1 MSFIE
6 GEITVEFGGTV
17 GPAGP
22 AGNAVPIAAGTVLAN
37 PSGVLANPVGV
48 DAAGMRALIG
58 AQLGSANL
66 TRLDGTVLNQR
77 LALGVVAR
85 EIETVAALT
94 GIAEIL
100 NGEFVDLTGYYATG
114 DSGSQRLVY
123 RSTGRASNNI
133 TSNPAFGGWYF
144 NGPGAD
150 DYFEALEKHEVIAK
164 RFGVRGNGVAD
175 DSARLQAAVDTC
187 ISAFDAETMRGA
199 KELKLDSG
207 IYLINSPILIR
218 SGVKITGTGPG
229 VEITKGSSW
238 SGASA
243 FVFTG
248 GTNAYCSYVQISQ
261 IAIVGDFVAFTTG
274 SNTRTLATTT
284 SLLESSFEDIQFRCT
299 DGFVVTYAQTC
310 TFRNISSYGN
320 INRFF
325 DIGGNFLTFANCNKE
340 SGTSS
345 TDGPWVH
352 IHGYI
357 LQVDAI
363 NYPNAATAISI
374 HDLLVQGNGDAG
386 KTPLKLD
393 NCAAV
398 SIDGFWVEVPSCL
411 DNVAIDI
418 IDCEKVVL
426 GPKLYLDV
434 YKMKVRTTQSLIIE
448 SANTVNSGGTLE
460 SYLDVDSASGVLIK
474 QLLSLNGEEVFR
486 LSDAA
491 KSIVIDHVANRQIA
505 VDNLPG
511 LSKNSQLGF
520 SGGNLLVNPSFESG
534 AHGWTFA
541 PYPGVS
547 ETVTFP
553 SSETGDGLQLS
564 CTLSPANSRTD
575 VYQNVDV
582 KAGTPYTLS
591 CLAKVTSGNSWLN
604 LVIIGQGVDA
614 SSRIYNRAEAGAGWC
629 VITQTFIPVT
639 SGLITVGFQAINIT
653 TFAVDKF
660 SLCVGTQAQ
669 PDGGVFQSM
678 QLRGRTIDGGSA
690 APTTGTWRNGDFRFS
705 DDHTAGLIGWQCT
718 VSGTPGTWQTVHRG
732 VGVTDTL
739 SCEAITAGG
748 LWWLNLAGN
757 NYLSGI
763 TYFRDGSGVTTGSFN
778 GNTGILTQALTTPA
792 SAAATGVAGT
802 ITADANY
809 VYVCTATNTWKR
821 VAIATW

>member
-1 MSFIE
+1 MADTIQ
-6 GEITVEFGGTV
+6 IRRGTTS
-17 GPAGP
+17 AW
-22 AGNAVPIAAGTVLAN
+22 N
-37 PSGVLANPVGV
+37 SANPVLALGEQGYDTTTKQMKVGDGV
-48 DAAGMRALIG
+48 TAWTSLAYTSAG
-58 AQLGSANL
+58 ANL
-66 TRLDGTVLNQR
+66 DRLDDTVLNQR
-77 LALGVVAR
+77 LALGVLNR
-85 EIETVAALT
+85 EIENVAALT
-94 GIAEIL
+94 SIAEIV

-114 DSGSQRLVY
+114 DSGNQRLVY
-123 RSTGRASNNI
+123 RSTGRAANNI

-144 NGPGAD
+144 NGPGSD

-164 RFGVRGNGVAD
+164 RFGVRGDGINN
-175 DSARLQAAVDTC
+175 DSPRLQAAVNTC
-187 ISAFDAETMRGA
+187 ASQFDAQTMRSA
-199 KELKLDSG
+199 KELKLDAG
-207 IYLINSPILIR
+207 VYLINSPILLR
-218 SGVKITGTGPG
+218 SGVKITGVGPG
-229 VEITKGSSW
+229 VEITKGASW

-248 GTNAYCSYVQISQ
+248 GSNAYCSYVQVSQ

-274 SNTRTLATTT
+274 TNTRPLASTTQ
-284 SLLESSFEDIQFRCT
+284 LLESSFENIQLRCT
-299 DGFVVTYAQTC
+299 DGFVVSYGQTC

-325 DIGGNFLTFANCNKE
+325 DIAGNFLTFQNCNKE

-345 TDGPWVH
+345 VDGPWVF
-352 IHGYI
+352 IHGYT

-363 NYPNAATAISI
+363 NYPGPATGISI
-374 HDLLVQGNGDAG
+374 HDLLIQGNGDAG

-411 DNVAIDI
+411 DNVALDI
-418 IDCEKVVL
+418 SGCEKVVL

-474 QLLSLNGEEVFR
+474 QLFSLNGEEVFR
-486 LSDAA
+486 LSDTA
-491 KSIVIDHVANRQIA
+491 KSIVIDHVTNRQVA

-511 LSKNSQLGF
+511 LVKNSKLGF

-534 AHGWTFA
+534 SHGWTFA
-541 PYPGVS
+541 PYSGVT
-547 ETVTFP
+547 ETVTYP
-553 SSETGDGLQLS
+553 SSEVGDGLQLS

-575 VYQNVDV
+575 VYQNVSV

-604 LVIIGQGVDA
+604 LFAVGQGVDS
-614 SSRIYNRAEAGAGWC
+614 SSRIYNRAEVGAGWC
-629 VITQTFIPVT
+629 LITQTFIPVT
-639 SGLITVGFQAINIT
+639 SGLISVGYQAINIT
-653 TFAVDKF
+653 TFSVDKF
-660 SLCVGTQAQ
+660 SLCVGTEAQ
-669 PDGGVFQSM
+669 PDGGVFQSI

-718 VSGTPGTWQTVHRG
+718 VGGTPGTWQTVHRG
-732 VGVTDTL
+732 VGVADTL

-748 LWWLNLAGN
+748 LWWLNLSGN

-792 SAAATGVAGT
+792 SASAAGT
-802 ITADANY
+802 AGMITADANY